1 MPSINTILTVSVI
14 NMNLGDYDKIVDFE
28 MYFESNGNA
37 DYSFFEFFSP
47 DGTASRGTIQIRY
60 GFNNIFLQFGGY
72 NPYTIQG
79 VSVHGFKDEWAR
91 VTILLPNAHQTDIGM
106 NFYVNGQLEGKVPY
120 ATTGNSN
127 INTANLHHTGFIGP
141 KVAVGLIQQHNDGG
155 ATPLPINVRHF
166 YYEISKDRINAD
178 LIANPDWFQKRAEVT
193 FDGSD
198 TINLVNIP
206 EDATKVELFRD
217 GVYLTN
223 LIITDTAASIKIG
236 TSGSY
241 NARIYKGSYLLV
253 ETPVLNIEEVFI
265 TSTLTGGLLSSTG
278 DILTKI
284 NLSIGSYSVA
294 DSIIATDDSGNN
306 ITNSANGNFTVVN
319 GTYHEEHKR
328 IEMLSYTNETREA
341 KLYSQ
346 NDSIKSILDTHGG
359 YTASYILNIKGYY
372 GYMTMEF
379 GLKFRFE
386 SNGGKIMWSGGYDTK
401 PDCYGAGPL
410 FMRVSARKSAT
421 TNTVDKLSILIINMS
436 TKISYLKEVS
446 VNLAFDSWEHLFYYS
461 TGAWN
466 SNQKLADGTP
476 AYGVTLSNI
485 VVRKSYMN
493 TIEYPNDDI
502 IDGYRADFWKNVLH
516 VDGYKLLPPLS
527 YQPGTWVLSGIQWS
541 YVIDG
546 TVSSTASTI
555 NTLNITESN
564 YGNGQYSIVSNYAS
578 VDLIRL
584 LNIYDITSRSQ
595 FKNDNNEVDIIITTP
610 QTNGLT
616 SYVLWHYTHRA
627 YESPTA
633 NDNVENTIEA
643 GTDYHSG
650 SWDVCGKNDSATW
663 DLIHSVS
670 GYSRSGIQW
679 PSDAYTQHF
688 ITNAA
693 QYSEYKITFKT
704 FADATYFRLYGIQLF
719 SESSEM
725 SLTFDRINALNL
737 VNIPE
742 DATNVELF
750 RDGVY
755 LTNLII
761 TDTAASVKIG
771 TSGSYNARIYK
782 GSYLLVETPVV
793 VVSSVTN
800 SFPIISWTNLGT
812 TLSSDNGDISFITDG
827 SVTFDSVNNALV
839 SNGTEFVADSTFL
852 RSDKTD
858 PLWIEY
864 EIWLPVGTSQS
875 KSFTFGEGDDT
886 VGWSGQ
892 YIYLHAANVNIDFE
906 IILPKEQWVKLA
918 FKRNKYSGSST
929 DRVSALQYIG
939 DSYDEITHHTGA
951 PMNAGNNYLQG
962 SASKISLFYWDKSGG
977 GAQAG
982 IKIRNVRAYYTQPEN
997 LMRNLTQM
1005 SFNGS
1010 DTINLVNIPEDATKV
1025 ELFRDGVSL
1034 GPLLIDGTTASVTIG
1049 TSRSYNAR
1057 IYKVVDGLSYLLVET
1072 PVLSTVP
1079 PLTK

>member
-346 NDSIKSILDTHGG
+346 NNSIKSILDTHGG

-379 GLKFRFE
+379 GLKFRFQ
-386 SNGGKIMWSGGYDTK
+386 SNGGNIVWSGGYNTK
-401 PDCYGAGPL
+401 PACYGAGPL

-742 DATNVELF
+742 DATKVELF

-761 TDTAASVKIG
+761 TDAAASVKIG

-782 GSYLLVETPVV
+782 GSYLLVETPDVV
-793 VVSSVTN
+793 VVIPVVEPVERIVANGGDWEGNYDFYYFETTPEGRFLYGFVSKGSTERNNTAFDFEYDPSDSKFYDVGSSIPHKWGIN
-800 SFPIISWTNLGT
+800 DNGTNLSVFPTTANLETCYWYNENSHLMFQFDNPYYVAPPEPVAILVATAGAYSGVYDFIYFETTSEGRYLYGLVDKGSTVRRNNSDQWDVEYNPIDKKFHDVGINQPTRWNNDNTGT
-812 TLSSDNGDISFITDG
+812 TVSFFPT
-827 SVTFDSVNNALV
+827 
-839 SNGTEFVADSTFL
+839 
-852 RSDKTD
+852 
-858 PLWIEY
+858 
-864 EIWLPVGTSQS
+864 
-875 KSFTFGEGDDT
+875 
-886 VGWSGQ
+886 
-892 YIYLHAANVNIDFE
+892 AANMPVHYWYNE
-906 IILPKEQWVKLA
+906 
-918 FKRNKYSGSST
+918 SGG
-929 DRVSALQYIG
+929 ALQYQF
-939 DSYDEITHHTGA
+939 DN
-951 PMNAGNNYLQG
+951 P
-962 SASKISLFYWDKSGG
+962 
-977 GAQAG
+977 
-982 IKIRNVRAYYTQPEN
+982 YYVVPVTE
-997 LMRNLTQM
+997 LI
-1005 SFNGS
+1005 FNGS
-1010 DTINLVNIPEDATKV
+1010 DTINLVNIPED
-1025 ELFRDGVSL
+1025 G
-1034 GPLLIDGTTASVTIG
+1034 
-1049 TSRSYNAR
+1049 
-1057 IYKVVDGLSYLLVET
+1057 
-1072 PVLSTVP
+1072 TVP
-1079 PLTK
+1079 RRC